1 MNENKR
7 ENQKIELIT
16 RSRVSKKHIKYH
28 SLISRGFKAIRN
40 HNETANYIRLE
51 TLATYSLLDGKR
63 IQLGIK
69 TAKLYLYR
77 IRSHRA
83 QWVFEI
89 NPLINRIHYL
99 ARTVQP
105 IPAGALTGVASRRPF
120 ERAARPHLRG
130 SQIPRY

>member
-1 MNENKR
+1 MNENNR
-7 ENQKIELIT
+7 ENQKTELIT
-16 RSRVSKKHIKYH
+16 GSRVSKKHIRSH
-28 SLISRGFKAIRN
+28 SLISGGLKAIRN
-40 HNETANYIRLE
+40 HDESANCIRLE
-51 TLATYSLLDGKR
+51 TVATYSLLDGKR

-69 TAKLYLYR
+69 TAKLFLNR
-77 IRSHRA
+77 IRSHHA
-83 QWVFEI
+83 LWVFEI